1 MTSGLQKYGAPG
13 DVKILTRRFISASV
27 FFAFI
32 FISVQFRYFL
42 GGKASCTEGSNVC
55 LFSYFGGHGAK
66 NGQALVSVDNGAHDF
81 GHGFPPLSTSYIS
94 DSLKPRYN
102 FKSYEEYL
110 HLQLRKTLNPKL
122 RSLWTSK
129 DWRRKVDVFSSLFQ
143 NLMNKGLLKASD
155 KALCIAARVGQE
167 VLALKEI
174 GVDDAIGVDLV
185 PSPPLVVKG
194 DMHRLPFKQNS
205 FDFEFS
211 NAFDHALFPAMF
223 ASEVERTLKPGG
235 ILVLHLALKQ
245 RPDKYSANELIKI
258 DPVLYLFN
266 NFEVVHLKEVDA
278 FGLDLEVVLRKQ
290 HRWGNNAVAVERC
303 PASKS
308 RDQAL
313 RNVEPLI
320 MEEPLKPWITLKRNA
335 EKIRYLPS
343 FSDISKFQHH
353 IYVDVGA
360 RSYSSSIGS
369 WFVKKYP
376 KQNQDFSIYA
386 VEADRSFAGDYAK
399 RRNVQFL
406 PFAAWVRNETL
417 VFGANPENRAAEGE
431 FGMGRIQSRSAVENS
446 SNVLSLP
453 SSNSYQTVQGFDLA
467 EWLLRTV
474 SVDDFVVMKLDV
486 EGTEFDL
493 LPRMLETGAIC
504 LIDELFLE
512 CHYNRWQRTS
522 PVRTS
527 KYKRTY
533 SECVSLFQTLR
544 NSGVLVH
551 QWW

>member
-1 MTSGLQKYGAPG
+1 M
-13 DVKILTRRFISASV
+13 
-27 FFAFI
+27 
-32 FISVQFRYFL
+32 
-42 GGKASCTEGSNVC
+42 
-55 LFSYFGGHGAK
+55 FSYFGDHGAK
-66 NGQALVSVDNGAHDF
+66 EDKEYVSVDSGVHGF

-94 DSLKPRYN
+94 EALKPRYN

-143 NLMNKGLLKASD
+143 NLMNKGILKASD

-194 DMHRLPFKQNS
+194 DMHRLPFEQHS

-258 DPVLYLFN
+258 DPVLYLFKK
-266 NFEVVHLKEVDA
+266 FEVVHVQEVDA
-278 FGLDLEVVLRKQ
+278 FGLDFEVVLRKRSSQ
-290 HRWGNNAVAVERC
+290 GIEGGIEVKRCSSSKAKDDIIENA
-303 PASKS
+303 
-308 RDQAL
+308 
-313 RNVEPLI
+313 EPLI
-320 MEEPLKPWITLKRNA
+320 IEEPLKPWITLKKNA
-335 EKIRYLPS
+335 ENIKYLPS
-343 FSDISKFQHH
+343 FRDISKYQRH
-353 IYVDVGA
+353 IYIDVGA

-376 KQNQDFSIYA
+376 KQNQEFSIYA
-386 VEADRSFAGDYAK
+386 VEADKSFAGDYAK
-399 RRNVQFL
+399 RKKVQLL
-406 PFAAWVRNETL
+406 PFAAWVKNESL
-417 VFGANPENRAAEGE
+417 VFGANAENRAAEGE
-431 FGMGRIQSRSAVENS
+431 IGMGRIQSRSAMESS

-453 SSNSYQTVQGFDLA
+453 SPNNNFQTVQGFDFA
-467 EWLLRTV
+467 DWLLRTV
-474 SVDDFVVMKLDV
+474 SVNDFVVLKLDI

-522 PVRTS
+522 PLRTS

-533 SECVSLFQTLR
+533 SECMSLFQTLR
-544 NSGVLVH
+544 SSGVLVH